1 MNQSSMPNIFID
13 NIKENAMIMHKYL
26 YLFIKR
32 IFDIICGL
40 VGCILLIPIVIIVKI
55 SYLLNGDT
63 ESIIYSHE
71 RIGKN
76 GKLFRLYKFRSMV
89 PNADKILEE
98 LLKDTEI
105 REQYKKNMKLK
116 DDPRITK
123 MGKFLRKAS
132 LDEAPQFV
140 NVLLG
145 QMSLI
150 GNRPYLP
157 REKED
162 MGEYYRDIILSKPGI
177 TGYWQTAGRSK
188 LSFKNRLKLESY
200 YSKNMSLWMDIKIFF
215 KTFSVVFCGRGAC

>member
-132 LDEAPQFV
+132 LDEMPQFV

-157 REKED
+157 RERGD
-162 MGEYYRDIILSKPGI
+162 MGKYYDDIILSKPGI

-188 LSFKNRLKLESY
+188 ISFKNRLKLESY
-200 YSKNMSLWMDIKIFF
+200 YSKNMSLKMDIKIFF